1 MTGARP
7 AVSDVDVDLGRLFGS
22 LLRNW
27 FRILLVAIVV
37 TVAAVVL
44 ASLATPKYRAETR
57 ILIENRE
64 SVYTRPSNAG
74 ADADRPLLDEEAI
87 TSQVEVIASTDIL
100 REVARTLNLAEH
112 PEFGGASEPSAL
124 RRFLIV
130 AGLSSDPSQASRDD
144 RVLRALSEDLN
155 VYRVDRSRVIV
166 VRFSSADPQLA
177 AAVPNAVADAYLAL
191 QEQAKRVSNAD
202 ATQWLE
208 PEIDDL
214 RQRVREAEAR
224 VAAYRGQTDLFLGQN
239 NSVLAT
245 QQLSELSSELTR
257 VRATRSAAEGR
268 AAAIRAALES
278 GAAIDTVA
286 DVLNAPLV
294 QRLRER
300 QIQLTSDRAD
310 LATSLLGN
318 HPRIRAIN
326 AQLAETETQ
335 LRSEMG
341 KVLRSFESEASTAE
355 AREQQLIAD
364 LDRLKVESARAGE
377 DEVELRALE
386 REAAAERALLES
398 YLARYR
404 EAASRADGNYLP
416 VDARVFSRATAPFEA
431 YFPKVLPIAAAA
443 FVAALLVSAV
453 IILLRELFSGR
464 AMRPAEGA
472 FIPVEQVVM
481 PPVTAGEGDDEE
493 YDPHV
498 ASGPDEHND
507 DDLVVYDEDLD
518 SDDALRE
525 IADEATPAPAM
536 AQRDE
541 LSIGAA
547 AERLVT
553 TGAIRAIF
561 VSPEGDEAAASSVMV
576 ARAVSDAG
584 LRVLFLDLTSSGLAS
599 ASMLESGRYPGITN
613 LLASEAQFADI
624 IRGDLYSD
632 CHVIPM
638 GTAETAKAMR
648 AIDRLPI
655 IMRSLTTAYDMV
667 IVECGPTDA
676 DGIGR
681 VIGEGSE
688 ICVSVIEPED
698 EAVGQTTANLSENG
712 YENVLRVTPVGQEMP
727 PAPAGRSVA

>member
-44 ASLATPKYRAETR
+44 ASLATPMYRAETR
-57 ILIENRE
+57 ILIESRE
-64 SVYTRPSNAG
+64 ASSSVS
-74 ADADRPLLDEEAI
+74 DADRPLLDEEAI

-100 REVARTLNLAEH
+100 REVARKLNLAEH
-112 PEFGGASEPSAL
+112 EEFGGSAEPSAL
-124 RRFLIV
+124 RSFLV
-130 AGLSSDPSQASRDD
+130 MAGLSNDPSRASRDD
-144 RVLRALSEDLN
+144 RVLKALRENLN
-155 VYRVDRSRVIV
+155 VYRVDRSRVID
-166 VRFSSADPQLA
+166 VRFSSSDPQLA
-177 AAVPNAVADAYLAL
+177 AAVPEAVADAYLSF
-191 QEQAKRVSNAD
+191 QEQAKRLSNAD
-202 ATQWLE
+202 ATRWLQ

-214 RQRVREAEAR
+214 RQRVRQAEAR
-224 VAAYRGQTDLFLGQN
+224 VAAYRGQSDLFVGQN

-268 AAAIRAALES
+268 AEAIRAALQS

-326 AQLAETETQ
+326 AQLAESESQ
-335 LRSEMG
+335 LRTEMG

-355 AREQQLIAD
+355 AREQQLLTD
-364 LDRLKVESARAGE
+364 LSRLKVESARAGE

-386 REAAAERALLES
+386 REASAERALLES
-398 YLARYR
+398 YLARYN
-404 EAASRADGNYLP
+404 EAASRADGTYLP
-416 VDARVFSRATAPFEA
+416 VDARVFSRASVPFEA
-431 YFPKVLPIAAAA
+431 YFPKVLPIAIAA
-443 FVAALLVSAV
+443 FVAALLVTAV

-481 PPVTAGEGDDEE
+481 PPVTALEGDGEE
-493 YDPHV
+493 DDLRA
-498 ASGPDEHND
+498 ASAPYEHND
-507 DDLVVYDEDLD
+507 HDLVAYGEDLD

-525 IADEATPAPAM
+525 IADEATPAPVM
-536 AQRDE
+536 AERNE

-547 AERLVT
+547 AERLVA

-648 AIDRLPI
+648 AMDRLPI
-655 IMRSLTTAYDMV
+655 IMSSLTTAYDMV

-676 DGIGR
+676 DGISR

-688 ICVSVIEPED
+688 IFVSVIEPED